1 MAKSLGTILG
11 ELYKSFFI
19 TNPGLQMYTEAQ
31 LAQGRASEEAAN
43 ALLDNFDIK
52 NLTPGQITGIA
63 KVLNFAT
70 RGNVSTTAAIS
81 SIIKSQSTDFVAAL
95 QDPPSPPTPDEIDAD
110 NEAEGRQ
117 APENIIEVAQKEY
130 SNLSQQVAQTSARRV
145 AAESPETLDDKRDA
159 AYAQYKE
166 DGNIDKLLSTFATLD
181 NVATPA
187 GEADNFAQY
196 EFEGQYIQPELAGYY
211 GFTGNIGEIDTYR
224 AQANNQN
231 LVPLYNI
238 GLHLTFLE
246 NMPSERIIDFQL
258 ALEAAGFLDAA
269 NISGINDEQTKAAL
283 EAAFTYMNTKTQF
296 GIDQNDLNDI
306 AIASGGNNAAFLGF
320 IHDFALDSL
329 DSIDSSDVDPD
340 RIGPDIT
347 YLPDSEM
354 LGQQIENAITSI
366 GLPSVDLSITSIRD
380 WANGKIKE
388 LNDLA
393 AENNQ
398 LSANQYNMAARD
410 AARRKKFGLPEK
422 GYEVRQ
428 ALDSD
433 DISNAFEYELN
444 KYIRQTYAPL
454 IEANQVDNARRQGI
468 ADLIS
473 AFSAGR

>member
-11 ELYKSFFI
+11 EFYKNFFMQNSGMI
-19 TNPGLQMYTEAQ
+19 MYSEAQ
-31 LAQGRASEEAAN
+31 LAQQEASVAAAK
-43 ALLDNFDIK
+43 ALTDNFK
-52 NLTPGQITGIA
+52 LENLSPSQISNFI
-63 KVLNFAT
+63 KVLDFAT
-70 RGNVSTTAAIS
+70 RGNVTTSAAIAA
-81 SIIKSQSTDFVAAL
+81 IIRTQRKDFVAAL
-95 QDPPSPPTPDEIDAD
+95 QDPPTPDEIDAE
-110 NEAEGRQ
+110 NEAEAEQ

-130 SNLSQQVAQTSARRV
+130 SNMSQQVAQTSARRV
-145 AAESPETLDDKRDA
+145 AEENPVTLDDKRDA

-187 GEADNFAQY
+187 GEGDDFAQY

-211 GFTGNIGEIDTYR
+211 GFSGNIGEIDTYR
-224 AQANNQN
+224 AQANNEN

-354 LGQQIENAITSI
+354 LGQQIENAITSV
-366 GLPSVDLSITSIRD
+366 GLPSIDLSITSIRD

-473 AFSAGR
+473 AFSQGR

>member
-1 MAKSLGTILG
+1 MT
-11 ELYKSFFI
+11 
-19 TNPGLQMYTEAQ
+19 
-31 LAQGRASEEAAN
+31 
-43 ALLDNFDIK
+43 
-52 NLTPGQITGIA
+52 
-63 KVLNFAT
+63 
-70 RGNVSTTAAIS
+70 
-81 SIIKSQSTDFVAAL
+81 
-95 QDPPSPPTPDEIDAD
+95 
-110 NEAEGRQ
+110 
-117 APENIIEVAQKEY
+117 
-130 SNLSQQVAQTSARRV
+130 QQVAQTSARRV
-145 AAESPETLDDKRDA
+145 AEESPETLDDKRDA

-187 GEADNFAQY
+187 GEGDDFAQY

-238 GLHLTFLE
+238 GLHKTFLE

-354 LGQQIENAITSI
+354 LGQQIENAITSV
-366 GLPSVDLSITSIRD
+366 GLPSVDLSITAIRD

-473 AFSAGR
+473 AFSQGR

>member
-11 ELYKSFFI
+11 EFYKNFFVQNSGMI
-19 TNPGLQMYTEAQ
+19 MYSEAQ
-31 LAQGRASEEAAN
+31 LAQQEASVAAAK
-43 ALLDNFDIK
+43 ALTDNFQLE
-52 NLTPGQITGIA
+52 NLSPSQIANFI
-63 KVLNFAT
+63 KVLDFAT
-70 RGNVSTTAAIS
+70 RGNVTTSAAIAA
-81 SIIKSQSTDFVAAL
+81 IIRTQRKDFVAAL
-95 QDPPSPPTPDEIDAD
+95 QDPPPPPTPDEIDAE
-110 NEAEGRQ
+110 NEAEAGQ

-145 AAESPETLDDKRDA
+145 AEESPETLDDKRDA

-166 DGNIDKLLSTFATLD
+166 DGNVDKLLSTFATLD

-187 GEADNFAQY
+187 GEGDNFAQY

-211 GFTGNIGEIDTYR
+211 GFSGNIGEIDTYR

-238 GLHLTFLE
+238 GLHKTFLE

-269 NISGINDEQTKAAL
+269 NISGINDAQTQAAL

-306 AIASGGNNAAFLGF
+306 AISSGGNNAAFLGF

-354 LGQQIENAITSI
+354 LGQQIENAITSV
-366 GLPSVDLSITSIRD
+366 GLPSVDLSITAIRD

-428 ALDSD
+428 ALDGD

-473 AFSAGR
+473 AFSQGR